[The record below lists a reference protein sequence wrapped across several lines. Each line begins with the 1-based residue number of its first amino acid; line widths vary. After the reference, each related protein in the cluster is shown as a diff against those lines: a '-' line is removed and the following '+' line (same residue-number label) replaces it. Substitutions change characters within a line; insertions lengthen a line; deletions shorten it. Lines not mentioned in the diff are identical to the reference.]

1 MYIRYSQGNK
11 KDYRMFESKFEE
23 KLFLRYLRLLGIQ
36 KQKPNFEYLK
46 EIVSAQVT
54 KIPFENISK
63 QFFKKRLNLKHLI
76 DFELYL
82 DGIEKA
88 FIRLY

>member
-1 MYIRYSQGNK
+1 
-11 KDYRMFESKFEE
+11 MFESKFEE

-88 FIRLY
+88 FIRLYWAVSFGHQW